1 MKVLISAFSCGAG
14 LGSEPGIG
22 WNLAYELSQFHSV
35 TVLTTHEYK
44 NNNDQALHKNS
55 ANGLAIVYFDL
66 PLGLCRL
73 NRRRL
78 TQQVYYYLWQLAA
91 IHVVRDLHAR
101 QRFDLCHHV
110 TLVRYWAPSCL
121 AWLNIPF
128 IWGTVGGGE
137 ITPKSLLRTLRFKGR
152 IFEMMKLLISR
163 AAEWDPFVRRTARR
177 ASRVFASTT
186 DTAER
191 LRKMGVQEVE
201 VQTQVGMTQDELKE
215 APFVG
220 GVCRFISVGRMIHWK
235 GFILG
240 LEAFARVE
248 DQSSEFWFVG
258 DGACHSELEE
268 FVKINGL
275 QNRVAFFGSL
285 PREEVLQKIAEAD
298 VLVHPSF
305 HDSAGLV
312 CLEAM
317 ALGRPVVCLNTGG
330 PAELVDESSGYRVAV
345 DSEEVAINGLHE
357 VLETLASCPE
367 LRSSMGAAA
376 RKRVEE
382 RFLWSKKADFF
393 SEVYQQLIAR

>member
-1 MKVLISAFSCGAG
+1 
-14 LGSEPGIG
+14 
-22 WNLAYELSQFHSV
+22 
-35 TVLTTHEYK
+35 
-44 NNNDQALHKNS
+44 
-55 ANGLAIVYFDL
+55 
-66 PLGLCRL
+66 
-73 NRRRL
+73 
-78 TQQVYYYLWQLAA
+78 
-91 IHVVRDLHAR
+91 
-101 QRFDLCHHV
+101 
-110 TLVRYWAPSCL
+110 
-121 AWLNIPF
+121 
-128 IWGTVGGGE
+128 
-137 ITPKSLLRTLRFKGR
+137 
-152 IFEMMKLLISR
+152 
-163 AAEWDPFVRRTARR
+163 
-177 ASRVFASTT
+177 
-186 DTAER
+186 
-191 LRKMGVQEVE
+191 
-201 VQTQVGMTQDELKE
+201 
-215 APFVG
+215 
-220 GVCRFISVGRMIHWK
+220 MIHWK

-240 LEAFARVE
+240 LRAFARVE

-285 PREEVLQKIAEAD
+285 PREEVMQKIAEAD

-330 PAELVDESSGYRVAV
+330 PAELVDENSGYRVAV
-345 DSEEVAINGLHE
+345 DSEEITINGLHE

-382 RFLWSKKADFF
+382 HFLWSKKADFF